1 VATLNSRIVEQ
12 AKGALAQVLNISVDD
27 AFVVLRDHA
36 RRNDSRLVE
45 VSRAVLATPA
55 SLTGANPDHRG

>member
-27 AFVVLRDHA
+27 AFVVLRDHPTQ
-36 RRNDSRLVE
+36 RQS
-45 VSRAVLATPA
+45 P
-55 SLTGANPDHRG
+55 G